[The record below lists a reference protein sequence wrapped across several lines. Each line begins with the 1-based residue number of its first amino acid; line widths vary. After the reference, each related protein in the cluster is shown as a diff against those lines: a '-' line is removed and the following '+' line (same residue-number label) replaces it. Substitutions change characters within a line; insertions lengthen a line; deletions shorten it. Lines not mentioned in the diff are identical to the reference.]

1 MTSQDC
7 CEADH
12 ERFLFVKEERNMTAI
27 PRIDMVNTGL
37 NIVRLRKEKN
47 ISVKDMQNVLGFNT
61 PQAIFKWQRGDSL
74 PTVDNL
80 VILSQLFNVS
90 MEEILS
96 ITVN

>member
-1 MTSQDC
+1 
-7 CEADH
+7 
-12 ERFLFVKEERNMTAI
+12 MTAI